1 MIYNLWKDGLLM
13 GYLEY
18 VFIYIFLCVLVVF
31 MGLKFLNFVVVN
43 CKSGILMIV
52 VYMIF
57 IYVV

>member
-18 VFIYIFLCVLVVF
+18 VFIYIFLCVLVVL
-31 MGLKFLNFVVVN
+31 MGLKFLNFVVFN